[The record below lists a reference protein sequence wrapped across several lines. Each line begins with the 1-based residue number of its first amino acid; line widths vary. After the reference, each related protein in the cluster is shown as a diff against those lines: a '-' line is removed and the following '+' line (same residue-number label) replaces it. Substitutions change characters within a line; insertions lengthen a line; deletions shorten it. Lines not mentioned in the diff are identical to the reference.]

1 MNVVMKIAL
10 AMLAFAANS
19 LFCRLALAQ
28 TEITPSLF
36 NIIRLCSGAA
46 CLVLLALL
54 VNRSNKN
61 LSFIRAIKRDATPLG
76 GLSLFVYAI
85 CFALAYVNMTT
96 GTGALLLFGSVQL
109 TMIAYSLVYNE
120 RFSTMQWLGF
130 LMALAGMVILLLPSV
145 EAPPVFSAVIMVVAG
160 MAWGAY
166 SLLGKKSTSPLMA
179 TTGNFI
185 TASLLALIT
194 FPAITFFSTVNVEAP
209 MLGVAYALASGIFA
223 SAIGYAIWYSVL
235 PSITSTSAATVQL
248 SVPAI
253 ATIMGWAFLDES
265 LTLQIITAL
274 MLTLGGIYIVI
285 RK

>member
-1 MNVVMKIAL
+1 MVKIAL

-36 NIIRLCSGAA
+36 NLIRLISGAA
-46 CLVLLALL
+46 CLVLLTLL
-54 VNRSNKN
+54 ANRSNKN
-61 LSFIRAIKRDATPLG
+61 RSFIRSIKRDATPLG

-109 TMIAYSLVYNE
+109 TMIAYSVIHNE
-120 RFSTMQWLGF
+120 HFSKIQWLGF
-130 LMALAGMVILLLPSV
+130 LMALAGMVTLLLPTVETPPSV
-145 EAPPVFSAVIMVVAG
+145 FCSNDGYCLG

-166 SLLGKKSTSPLMA
+166 SLLGRKSSSPLMA

-185 TASLLALIT
+185 IASLLALIT
-194 FPAITFFSTVNVEAP
+194 LPALTFFATVNIEAP
-209 MLGVAYALASGIFA
+209 MLGVSYALASGIFA

-265 LTLQIITAL
+265 LTLQIIAAL